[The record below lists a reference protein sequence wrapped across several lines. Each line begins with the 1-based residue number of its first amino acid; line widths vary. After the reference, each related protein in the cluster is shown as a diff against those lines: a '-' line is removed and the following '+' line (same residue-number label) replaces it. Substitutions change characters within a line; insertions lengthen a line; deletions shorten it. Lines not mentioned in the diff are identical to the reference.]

1 MKLTDVVSQIR
12 TETKIEVK
20 KARESAEVA
29 SSKEAATDTVAISP
43 ESKEVQQ
50 MRQIIKDTP
59 AVRAEKVAA
68 LKEQVENGD
77 YRVEATDI
85 ADKMLASFMADE
97 GILGK

>member
-20 KARESAEVA
+20 KARENAEVA
-29 SSKEAATDTVAISP
+29 SSKGAAADTVALSP

-59 AVRAEKVAA
+59 AVRADKVAA
-68 LKEQVENGD
+68 LKEQVESGE
-77 YRVEATDI
+77 YQVAATDI
-85 ADKMLASFMADE
+85 ADKMLESFMADE